1 MATYP
6 TTTTPDEPAP
16 DGSAPGRLTPG
27 RLTTGRPTSARRD
40 GASRRRRRWSVIV
53 GRHVVLIAA
62 SVVFF
67 GPFVWMILTGL
78 KSSAEATVY
87 PPTILPAHWMFSN
100 FAQVF
105 EDAPFGQFYF
115 NSILTSV
122 LTTAGQVVT
131 SAFAGYA
138 FARIKF
144 PGRTVLFVV
153 LLGALLVPFQVVF
166 VPLVHLLSAFHWLN
180 SYQGLIIPN
189 IPSIFGAFLFRQ
201 FFLSFPA
208 ELEDAAKIDGCGLFK
223 RFVLVVAPL
232 SRSVVGAFTILSFIY
247 NWNNF
252 FYQYV
257 IVNTTRYM
265 TVQLG
270 LTVFQSQQGNS
281 QFNLLMAAST
291 LAVVPVVIVFLIF
304 QKQIVRGIVLGGLK

>member
-1 MATYP
+1 MATYL
-6 TTTTPDEPAP
+6 TA
-16 DGSAPGRLTPG
+16 SAPGELTAG
-27 RLTTGRPTSARRD
+27 RSA
-40 GASRRRRRWSVIV
+40 GPSRRNRRWSVVIA
-53 GRHVVLIAA
+53 RHVALVVA
-62 SVVFF
+62 SIIFA

-78 KSSAEATVY
+78 KSNSEATAY
-87 PPTILPAHWMFSN
+87 PPTILPAHWMFGN

-105 EDAPFGQFYF
+105 QDAPFGQFYF
-115 NSILTSV
+115 NSIFTGV
-122 LTTAGQVVT
+122 LSTAGQVVT

-144 PGRTVLFVV
+144 PGRSVLFVV

-166 VPLVHLLSAFHWLN
+166 VPLVHLLSVFHWLN
-180 SYQGLIIPN
+180 TYQGLIIPN
-189 IPSIFGAFLFRQ
+189 IPSIFGVFLFRQ
-201 FFLSFPA
+201 FFMAFPS
-208 ELEDAAKIDGCGLFK
+208 ELEDAAKIDGCGLWK
-223 RFVLVVAPL
+223 RFVLVIAPL

-304 QKQIVRGIVLGGLK
+304 QKQIVRGVVLGGLK

>member
-1 MATYP
+1 MATNLAVP
-6 TTTTPDEPAP
+6 V
-16 DGSAPGRLTPG
+16 PGE
-27 RLTTGRPTSARRD
+27 LTTDRGTGS
-40 GASRRRRRWSVIV
+40 SRLKRRWSVVI
-53 GRHVVLIAA
+53 GRHVALIVA
-62 SVVFF
+62 SIIFF
-67 GPFVWMILTGL
+67 GPFVWMILTSL
-78 KSSAEATVY
+78 KSNAESTVY

-100 FAQVF
+100 FTQVF
-105 EDAPFGQFYF
+105 RDAPFGQFYF
-115 NSILTSV
+115 NSIFTGV
-122 LTTAGQVVT
+122 LSTAGQVVT

-201 FFLSFPA
+201 FFLSFPT

-223 RFVLVVAPL
+223 RFVLVIAPL

-257 IVNTTRYM
+257 IVNTTHYM

>member
-1 MATYP
+1 MATHL
-6 TTTTPDEPAP
+6 AV
-16 DGSAPGRLTPG
+16 SAPGE
-27 RLTTGRPTSARRD
+27 LTTGRSTGS
-40 GASRRRRRWSVIV
+40 SRLKRRWPVVI
-53 GRHVVLIAA
+53 GRHVALTVA
-62 SVVFF
+62 SIIFF
-67 GPFVWMILTGL
+67 GPFVWMILTSL
-78 KSSAEATVY
+78 KSSAESTVY
-87 PPTILPAHWMFSN
+87 PPTILPTHWMFSN
-100 FAQVF
+100 FTQVF
-105 EDAPFGQFYF
+105 KDAPFGQFYF

-122 LTTAGQVVT
+122 LSTAGQVVT

-166 VPLVHLLSAFHWLN
+166 VPLVHLLSAFRWLN
-180 SYQGLIIPN
+180 TYQGLIIPN
-189 IPSIFGAFLFRQ
+189 IPSIFGVFLFRQ
-201 FFLSFPA
+201 FFLGFPT

-223 RFVLVVAPL
+223 RFVLVIAPL
-232 SRSVVGAFTILSFIY
+232 SKSVAGAFTILSFIY

>member
-1 MATYP
+1 MATP
-6 TTTTPDEPAP
+6 ITA
-16 DGSAPGRLTPG
+16 SAPGEVAVG
-27 RLTTGRPTSARRD
+27 RAAGP
-40 GASRRRRRWSVIV
+40 SRRRRRWPAVV
-53 GRHVVLIAA
+53 GRHVALIIA
-62 SVVFF
+62 SVIFF
-67 GPFVWMILTGL
+67 GPFVWMILTSL
-78 KSSAEATVY
+78 KSNAESTVY
-87 PPTILPAHWMFSN
+87 PPTIVPAHWMWDN

-105 EDAPFGQFYF
+105 TDAPFGQFYF
-115 NSILTSV
+115 NSVLTSV
-122 LTTAGQVVT
+122 LSTAGQVVT

-138 FARIKF
+138 FARIRF

-180 SYQGLIIPN
+180 SYQGLIVPN
-189 IPSIFGAFLFRQ
+189 IPSIFGVFLFRQ
-201 FFLSFPA
+201 FFLGFPA
-208 ELEDAAKIDGCGLFK
+208 ELEDAAKIDGCGLLK
-223 RFVLVVAPL
+223 RFVLVIAPL

-252 FYQYV
+252 FYQYI

-304 QKQIVRGIVLGGLK
+304 QKQIVRGIVLGGLQ